1 MRRFV
6 THAFHHLQSHTMTLI
21 VHVKPNTSSKV
32 LHSRTRLLPQVK
44 YCNNH
49 KWPPAFGK
57 SIVAAEGK
65 QRRRSRAARR
75 PWVENCESN
84 RNTVR
89 LAEMASTDR
98 APLVSL
104 PQHFDAA
111 LLAKFYRSMC
121 ATPRLRLISSSCAPL
136 KIRAIVTSA
145 AFSPGS
151 WMTACLFG
159 SLAASTGRDPAPS
172 LQAQNHKPVCVF

>member
-1 MRRFV
+1 VAHAQLWAEGGVCRLIKHAAKLCVWSARGAIAAPRVGPPSPGTLCFIRSGRANALMRRFV
-6 THAFHHLQSHTMTLI
+6 TLAFHHLQSHTMTLI
-21 VHVKPNTSSKV
+21 LHVKPNTSSKV
-32 LHSRTRLLPQVK
+32 LHSRTRLLPQLK

-65 QRRRSRAARR
+65 QRRRSRAAHR

-98 APLVSL
+98 APLASL

-121 ATPRLRLISSSCAPL
+121 GYA
-136 KIRAIVTSA
+136 
-145 AFSPGS
+145 
-151 WMTACLFG
+151 
-159 SLAASTGRDPAPS
+159 
-172 LQAQNHKPVCVF
+172 